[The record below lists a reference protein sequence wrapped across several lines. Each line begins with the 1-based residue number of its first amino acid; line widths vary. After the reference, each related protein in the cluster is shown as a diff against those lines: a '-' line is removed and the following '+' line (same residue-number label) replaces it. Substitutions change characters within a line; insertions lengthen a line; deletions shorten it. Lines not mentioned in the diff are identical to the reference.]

1 MDLAIIVL
9 IEYFI
14 TIILT
19 IIFALII
26 IDKLYISKRIS
37 KVAHFHHYNDLFSW
51 VMFFFNI
58 AIICILRLI
67 ALFITLSPLVSF
79 WINKITILLYF
90 FPVWNKI
97 IHLEKVMNKIT
108 YEKHYFAG
116 MIPLALVLILGFA
129 PISNFVLIV
138 IFLLSTILPYFVLFI
153 YSKHITVKKKKM
165 IIVLLGVT
173 FIIIGFVLIPQT
185 FEFFG
190 VVGAL
195 ITSLIN
201 ISSVSSL
208 IIGDLLIFSSF
219 RRELNSQSIPK

>member
-1 MDLAIIVL
+1 MDLLIIVL
-9 IEYFI
+9 IEYII
-14 TIILT
+14 TIILSL
-19 IIFALII
+19 IFAIII
-26 IDKLYISKRIS
+26 IDKLYIAKRIS
-37 KVAHFHHYNDLFSW
+37 KVAHFHRYNDLFSW
-51 VMFFFNI
+51 EIFFFNI

-79 WINKITILLYF
+79 WIGRITILLYF
-90 FPVWNKI
+90 FPVWNKV

-116 MIPLALVLILGFA
+116 IIPLALVLILGFA

-153 YSKHITVKKKKM
+153 YSKHLTVKKKKM
-165 IIVLLGVT
+165 IIMLLGVT

-195 ITSLIN
+195 IASLIN